1 MDSPLLTGN
10 TQWACS
16 STPPVENVSVKI
28 YGRSMPPVL
37 AELHKRLGH
46 RREEEFVLIDQVH
59 APRLPASRRTE
70 WGESKLK
77 AILFTVIL
85 VLLVYSAFKIVP
97 IYVQNYQLNDK
108 MQEVARF
115 AVVNRYNEEQIRDTI
130 FKEIQ
135 SLEIPA
141 KREDI
146 KVSSSP
152 AIVRISVDYS
162 VPVDLLFYHMDLHF
176 TPSSENKSIL

>member
-1 MDSPLLTGN
+1 VLFD
-10 TQWACS
+10 
-16 STPPVENVSVKI
+16 KI
-28 YGRSMPPVL
+28 R
-37 AELHKRLGH
+37 
-46 RREEEFVLIDQVH
+46 
-59 APRLPASRRTE
+59 APRLSASRRAE
-70 WGESKLK
+70 SGESKLK
-77 AILFTVIL
+77 AIVYTAIL
-85 VLLVYSAFKIVP
+85 VLIVYSAFKIVP
-97 IYVQNYQLNDK
+97 AYVQNYQLSDK
-108 MQEVARF
+108 MQETARF
-115 AVVNRYNEEQIRDTI
+115 GVVNHYNEEQIRDTI

-176 TPSSENKSIL
+176 TPSSENKAIL

>member
-1 MDSPLLTGN
+1 ML
-10 TQWACS
+10 
-16 STPPVENVSVKI
+16 
-28 YGRSMPPVL
+28 
-37 AELHKRLGH
+37 
-46 RREEEFVLIDQVH
+46 FDQVH
-59 APRLPASRRTE
+59 APRLSASRRAE

-77 AILFTVIL
+77 AIVFTVIL
-85 VLLVYSAFKIVP
+85 VLLVYSAFKLVP
-97 IYVQNYQLNDK
+97 IYVQNYQLSDK
-108 MQEVARF
+108 MQETARF

-152 AIVRISVDYS
+152 ALVRISVDYS

>member
-1 MDSPLLTGN
+1 M
-10 TQWACS
+10 
-16 STPPVENVSVKI
+16 
-28 YGRSMPPVL
+28 MPPVVT
-37 AELHKRLGH
+37 EFHKRPGH
-46 RREEEFVLIDQVH
+46 RREEEFVLLDQVH
-59 APRLPASRRTE
+59 ASRLSVSRRAE
-70 WGESKLK
+70 RGESKLK

-97 IYVQNYQLNDK
+97 AYVQDYQLSDK
-108 MQEVARF
+108 MQETARF

-152 AIVRISVDYS
+152 ALVRISVDYS
-162 VPVDLLFYHMDLHF
+162 VPVDLFFYHMDLHF

>member
-1 MDSPLLTGN
+1 LSPN
-10 TQWACS
+10 FI
-16 STPPVENVSVKI
+16 N
-28 YGRSMPPVL
+28 GR
-37 AELHKRLGH
+37 GH
-46 RREEEFVLIDQVH
+46 RREEEFVLFDQVH
-59 APRLPASRRTE
+59 ASRLPVSRRRE
-70 WGESKLK
+70 WGEGKLK
-77 AILFTVIL
+77 AVVYTAIL
-85 VLLVYSAFKIVP
+85 VLIVYSAFKIVP
-97 IYVQNYQLNDK
+97 AYVQNYQLSDK
-108 MQEVARF
+108 MQETARF

>member
-1 MDSPLLTGN
+1 ML
-10 TQWACS
+10 
-16 STPPVENVSVKI
+16 
-28 YGRSMPPVL
+28 
-37 AELHKRLGH
+37 
-46 RREEEFVLIDQVH
+46 FDQVH
-59 APRLPASRRTE
+59 ALRLSASRRAE

-77 AILFTVIL
+77 AIVFTVIL
-85 VLLVYSAFKIVP
+85 VLLVYSAFKLVP
-97 IYVQNYQLNDK
+97 IYVQNYQLSDK
-108 MQEVARF
+108 MQETARF

-152 AIVRISVDYS
+152 ALVRISVDYS

>member
-1 MDSPLLTGN
+1 ML
-10 TQWACS
+10 
-16 STPPVENVSVKI
+16 
-28 YGRSMPPVL
+28 
-37 AELHKRLGH
+37 
-46 RREEEFVLIDQVH
+46 FDQIH
-59 APRLPASRRTE
+59 APRLSASRRRE
-70 WGESKLK
+70 WGEGRLK
-77 AILFTVIL
+77 AVVYTAIL
-85 VLLVYSAFKIVP
+85 VLIVYSAFKIVP
-97 IYVQNYQLNDK
+97 VYVQNYQLSDK
-108 MQEVARF
+108 MQETARF

-152 AIVRISVDYS
+152 ALVRISVDYS

>member
-1 MDSPLLTGN
+1 VLL
-10 TQWACS
+10 
-16 STPPVENVSVKI
+16 
-28 YGRSMPPVL
+28 
-37 AELHKRLGH
+37 
-46 RREEEFVLIDQVH
+46 DQVH
-59 APRLPASRRTE
+59 ARRLSASRRAE
-70 WGESKLK
+70 RGEGKLK
-77 AILFTVIL
+77 AVLFTVIL

-97 IYVQNYQLNDK
+97 VYVQNYQLSDK
-108 MQEVARF
+108 MQETARF

-146 KVSSSP
+146 KVSSSQS
-152 AIVRISVDYS
+152 IVRISVDYS

-176 TPSSENKSIL
+176 TPSSENKSVL

>member
-1 MDSPLLTGN
+1 MDG
-10 TQWACS
+10 
-16 STPPVENVSVKI
+16 
-28 YGRSMPPVL
+28 
-37 AELHKRLGH
+37 LGH
-46 RREEEFVLIDQVH
+46 RREREFVLLDQVH
-59 APRLPASRRTE
+59 ASRLSASRRAE
-70 WGESKLK
+70 WGEGKLK
-77 AILFTVIL
+77 AVLFTVIL

-97 IYVQNYQLNDK
+97 AYVQNYQLTDK
-108 MQEVARF
+108 MQETARF

-146 KVSSSP
+146 KVSSSQT
-152 AIVRISVDYS
+152 IVRISLDYS

-176 TPSSENKSIL
+176 APSSENKSIL

>member
-1 MDSPLLTGN
+1 ML
-10 TQWACS
+10 
-16 STPPVENVSVKI
+16 
-28 YGRSMPPVL
+28 
-37 AELHKRLGH
+37 
-46 RREEEFVLIDQVH
+46 FDQIH
-59 APRLPASRRTE
+59 APRLSASLRRE
-70 WGESKLK
+70 WGEGRLK
-77 AILFTVIL
+77 AIVYTAIL
-85 VLLVYSAFKIVP
+85 LLIVYSAFKIVP
-97 IYVQNYQLNDK
+97 AYVQNYQLSDK
-108 MQEVARF
+108 MQETARF

-152 AIVRISVDYS
+152 AIVKISVDYS